1 MKRNPIRA
9 EDPIIN
15 SKRWLSIGFYALIIS
30 AASLGAVFLSHILLH
45 SSESWNPELCN
56 NILFFT
62 LIFSQLFHVFNMGQ
76 SGTNFFK
83 SEVFRNKYVW
93 AAIACCLLILLGVYL
108 IVPLR
113 NVLSIF
119 PMSLYDLMISL
130 GLASVGTLIIQLAK
144 TLKIVGQ

>member
-1 MKRNPIRA
+1 
-9 EDPIIN
+9 
-15 SKRWLSIGFYALIIS
+15 
-30 AASLGAVFLSHILLH
+30 
-45 SSESWNPELCN
+45 
-56 NILFFT
+56 
-62 LIFSQLFHVFNMGQ
+62 MGQ

-83 SEVFRNKYVW
+83 SEVFGNKYVW